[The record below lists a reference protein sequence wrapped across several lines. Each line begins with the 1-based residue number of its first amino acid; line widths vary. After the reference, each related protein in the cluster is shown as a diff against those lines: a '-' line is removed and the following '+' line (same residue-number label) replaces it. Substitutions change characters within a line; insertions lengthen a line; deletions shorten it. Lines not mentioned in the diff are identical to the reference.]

1 MFKVKIIFSMSCSCV
16 VDILV
21 VPLFKELQVQLAE
34 SISNLENHTASVLAD
49 LQSHIDEYKNQTA
62 TELAD
67 LRSHIEGY
75 KNQAASELATLHA
88 SLQVPSVIDAISAA
102 VLQLLLPHIN
112 NMTEIVSERIGE
124 TERSL
129 SKAFEEH
136 KNQTAS
142 ELADLHASLQLS
154 TNDPPVEEI
163 SAAVVQTL
171 QPQFNRIKET
181 ISQRAGAA
189 ESPLGRDHTNCT
201 TSDIPEQFTQLHE
214 KMDAIDSEL
223 AIVST
228 HLDTQIRS
236 LQRHVDSKIDSL
248 DSKLSGVSRD
258 FDAHKNQTASELAD
272 LHISL
277 QSATDHSAQ
286 ELMQLSA
293 KMNTLNSE
301 LASSNS
307 QVSTQ
312 FGSLERHVNA
322 TIDPLNTKLTSL
334 CGDFE
339 VHKTQTNSGLSDLH
353 TSFTSDLNTNSAQL
367 TQLIGKVDTLNTKLT
382 SVNTQMSEKFS
393 CLESE
398 LDI

>member
-1 MFKVKIIFSMSCSCV
+1 M
-16 VDILV
+16 
-21 VPLFKELQVQLAE
+21 QLAE

-49 LQSHIDEYKNQTA
+49 LQLHIDEYKNQTV

-67 LRSHIEGY
+67 LQSHIEGY

-124 TERSL
+124 TEKSL
-129 SKAFEEH
+129 NKAFEEH

-181 ISQRAGAA
+181 ISQRAGAT
-189 ESPLGRDHTNCT
+189 ESPLGTDHTNCT
-201 TSDIPEQFTQLHE
+201 TSDLVDIPEQFTQLHE

-223 AIVST
+223 ATVST

-293 KMNTLNSE
+293 KTDRLYSE
-301 LASSNS
+301 LVSSNS
-307 QVSTQ
+307 QVGIQ
-312 FGSLERHVNA
+312 FGSLKRHVDA
-322 TIDPLNTKLTSL
+322 VIDPLNTTLSIFMS
-334 CGDFE
+334 DFKE
-339 VHKTQTNSGLSDLH
+339 HKTQTASKLADLG
-353 TSFTSDLNTNSAQL
+353 TSLHSELDTNSEQL
-367 TQLIGKVDTLNTKLT
+367 TQVCDKVKALNSKLT
-382 SVNTQMSEKFS
+382 SANVHMNEDFS
-393 CLESE
+393 SLESQVNVMI
-398 LDI
+398 DSMNTISTI